1 AAARAPAAAAA
12 APAQAE
18 IQKLSQMR
26 KAIARNL
33 QQAKRDIPHFYLT
46 MDVDMAQAV
55 KFRAEAKAAE
65 IKFSINDLILKAVA
79 IAAKEFPRVQ
89 AQLLDESTI
98 TIPAEVHLGVAVA
111 LEDGLITPV
120 LRNADTMSLGV
131 INRTVR
137 DLAEK

>member
-1 AAARAPAAAAA
+1 MPKAGTTASGEKVRASPVARKMAAEMGIDLSTVQGTGPGGRITRDDVQKAQRAPAPAAARAPVAAAAA

-55 KFRAEAKAAE
+55 KFRAEAKAAD
-65 IKFSINDLILKAVA
+65 IKFSINDLILKV
-79 IAAKEFPRVQ
+79 
-89 AQLLDESTI
+89 D
-98 TIPAEVHLGVAVA
+98 
-111 LEDGLITPV
+111 
-120 LRNADTMSLGV
+120 
-131 INRTVR
+131 
-137 DLAEK
+137 